1 MGFYILELIVKDVD
15 NIDRNRNSLHTIA
28 PYVGKVRP
36 GLASFLIS
44 LYGVEGKAIYDPFC
58 GSGSILLEGWI
69 KGFNVVGCDLNQ
81 YAYYL
86 SQAKLNPP
94 KNIEEVLKRLEQYN
108 EIVKISLLSNRVFLT
123 PAWITEF
130 FHPQTLQEINTWVD
144 ILINSQE
151 WFVLICLM
159 GILHHQRPG
168 FLSYPSSH
176 GAPYL
181 RNNKYPKNEYPEMY
195 EYRNV
200 YERLYKKLER
210 SLKSLP
216 QLDYSVNRTIINS
229 DSLKV
234 DISKRNIGTII
245 TSPPYM
251 KALSYA
257 RDNRMRLHFLGV
269 DDWQTLDSVISPNK
283 SNFIDL
289 LKRSLNIW
297 AYNQKKGDKCI
308 LIIGEI
314 NIVIENKKLSLASF
328 IINTANDSYRL
339 IDIFIDP
346 IPESKK
352 VVKGNNSI
360 SKECIIVLER
370 K

>member
-1 MGFYILELIVKDVD
+1 VKNIESLIRI
-15 NIDRNRNSLHTIA
+15 NNSLHTIA

-36 GLASFLIS
+36 ELANFLIKS
-44 LYGVEGKAIYDPFC
+44 YGVEGKTIYDPFC

-69 KGFNVVGCDLNQ
+69 NGFDVIGCDMNQ

-86 SQAKLNPP
+86 SKAKLNPP
-94 KNIEEVLKRLEQYN
+94 SDIDDLMNRLANYN
-108 EIVKISLLSNRVFLT
+108 NCVKSKVMTDLT
-123 PAWITEF
+123 INTPTWIIDF
-130 FHPQTLQEINTWVD
+130 FHPKTLHEINLWVE
-144 ILINSQE
+144 ILIKNQE
-151 WFVLICLM
+151 WFILVCLL

-181 RNNKYPKNEYPEMY
+181 RNNKYPQNEYPEMY

-200 YERLYKKLER
+200 YERLLKKISR
-210 SLKSLP
+210 SIKTLP
-216 QLDYSVNRTIINS
+216 QLDFSIKRSIILG
-229 DSLKV
+229 DSSNVELK
-234 DISKRNIGTII
+234 DRNIGTII

-269 DDWQTLDSVISPNK
+269 DDWQSLDALVSPK
-283 SNFIDL
+283 KTSFIEL
-289 LKRSLNIW
+289 IQRSIFKW
-297 AYNQKKGDKCI
+297 ANSQVAGDKCI
-308 LIIGEI
+308 LILGEI
-314 NIVIENKKLSLASF
+314 NIIFDKKRMSLAEF
-328 IINTANDSYRL
+328 FYKTASDSYKL
-339 IDIFIDP
+339 NDMYIDP

-352 VVKGNNSI
+352 VVKGNKNINKESI
-360 SKECIIVLER
+360 LVLER